1 MATNNFLSNENINLL
16 WEVLKEEEI
25 LKIQTSNVLEQITQ
39 IFKNNLKGFY
49 ETEKNKCM
57 NLVDI
62 NKKYILLILNYVN
75 TNYPTKNIHYEK
87 SNYQLNEKQNINQNK
102 NQNAPNKIQIYE
114 EIPQKELITYE
125 ELQKD
130 KRNQFDRDLN
140 KRQEEFVNAMSMK
153 VPSVPDFSD
162 KTEDKPI
169 TSIEEEIKKITE
181 QRNYDIELINKSFNK
196 PQDSTWLN
204 PLETSIKNEKLN
216 TLHQKKEKEQTY
228 FNKNENKTKYITINE
243 EISANDIYKNEI
255 IELNASKKN
264 ISWANNIS
272 ENIND
277 TNDISNINIITE
289 ENNDN
294 NYNNDNNEIEDNN
307 LFSKLKRKSI
317 EKNYVYSDA
326 NNNVTNNDIN
336 NDINNDT
343 KNDNIKDI
351 NFLKKEI
358 ENINS
363 KIDVI
368 LNILNSKKNEINI
381 S

>member
-25 LKIQTSNVLEQITQ
+25 LKIQTLNVLEQITQ

-87 SNYQLNEKQNINQNK
+87 SNYQVNEKPNINQNK
-102 NQNAPNKIQIYE
+102 NQTAPHKIQIYE

-140 KRQEEFVNAMSMK
+140 KRQEEFANAMSMK

-162 KTEDKPI
+162 KIEDKPI

-181 QRNYDIELINKSFNK
+181 QRNYDIELINKSINK

-204 PLETSIKNEKLN
+204 PLKTSIKNEKLN
-216 TLHQKKEKEQTY
+216 TPLQKKEQTY
-228 FNKNENKTKYITINE
+228 FNKNENKIKYITINE
-243 EISANDIYKNEI
+243 EISADDIYKNEI

-277 TNDISNINIITE
+277 INDTNDISNINIITE
-289 ENNDN
+289 ENNE
-294 NYNNDNNEIEDNN
+294 NNEIEDNN
-307 LFSKLKRKSI
+307 FFSKLKRKSI

-326 NNNVTNNDIN
+326 NNNVTNNVTNNDIN
-336 NDINNDT
+336 NDINNDNRNT
-343 KNDNIKDI
+343 SDI
-351 NFLKKEI
+351 NILKKEI

-368 LNILNSKKNEINI
+368 LNILNSKF
-381 S
+381 